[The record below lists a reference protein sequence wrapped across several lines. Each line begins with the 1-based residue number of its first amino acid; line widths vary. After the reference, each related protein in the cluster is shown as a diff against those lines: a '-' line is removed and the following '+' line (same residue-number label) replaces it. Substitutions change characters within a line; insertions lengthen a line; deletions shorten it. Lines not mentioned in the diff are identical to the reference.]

1 MGLTMSKATKS
12 ERDAAIAAL
21 TDTTAWGIRPGQ
33 TIYTCVSRVARS
45 GMSRSIRCLVVSSHG
60 EPYADGYLVNA
71 ARPHGVSPFDR
82 TMGATMHSI
91 ADISGM
97 VARATGLQFD
107 RTHGG
112 VRVSGCG
119 SDMGFMLVDSL
130 AYALQM
136 PLRQYWI

>member
-1 MGLTMSKATKS
+1 MAKVTRAEK
-12 ERDAAIAAL
+12 EAAIAAL
-21 TDTTAWGIRPGQ
+21 TNPSAWGIRPGQ
-33 TIYTCVSRVARS
+33 TIYTCVSHVARS
-45 GMSRSIRCLVVSSHG
+45 GMCRSIRCLIVSSHA

-71 ARPHGVSPFDR
+71 ARPGDVSPFDR
-82 TMGATMHSI
+82 TMGATMHSM

-112 VRVSGCG
+112 VRISGCG
-119 SDMGFMLVDSL
+119 SDMGFMLVDRL
-130 AYALQM
+130 AYTLQM